1 MPGSE
6 VVQQLPPAASLSF
19 CRERPARAINHM
31 ENKAVDLWPSVSQSA
46 AEGPMVRRL
55 SGGERWIRTFSTAA
69 RRPGISE
76 ASGRLRALA
85 DEVCVTLSA
94 GGRWIRTLG
103 PP

>member
-55 SGGERWIRTFSTAA
+55 SPVERDGF
-69 RRPGISE
+69 E
-76 ASGRLRALA
+76 RLVPRHEGHGFPKHRAG
-85 DEVCVTLSA
+85 C
-94 GGRWIRTLG
+94 GRWRTKFA
-103 PP
+103 